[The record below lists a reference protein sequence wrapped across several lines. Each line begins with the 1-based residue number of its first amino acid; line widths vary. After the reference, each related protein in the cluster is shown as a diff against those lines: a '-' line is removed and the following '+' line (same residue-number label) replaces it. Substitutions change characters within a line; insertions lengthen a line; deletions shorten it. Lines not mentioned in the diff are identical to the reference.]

1 MMKRI
6 LVLLSILSAGL
17 FTAQAQDAYFTMDD
31 MPDLVKC
38 LPAPPDTTSL
48 DFVHDVMRYMWGKE
62 MRSDLQRAAI
72 AERDAIWNLDTLAAI
87 FSEPFGM
94 KISPETTPE
103 IYKAFVNGVHTI
115 GLIRIRPK
123 AYYMR
128 KRPFERFQEHMLTYW
143 EEDDLRGEGSYPSG
157 HTIRGWSAALILAEI
172 NPAAANAI
180 YARGWDYGVSRVIAG
195 AHWQSDVDASRP
207 AASIGYA
214 LLQTSPA
221 YKEQMDKARKELA
234 IYKAVDKYLAENL
247 GSQYSQG
254 DVCIP
259 FYTYVAVDESNKKDL
274 QVAGDFWVFNYD
286 VAGDVLNT
294 VSGGNHPGK
303 MHLKQNADG
312 SYTVTSFD
320 AVADGAKFVSSA
332 TRIFGKNYQDFQSA
346 NSDQQKREEI
356 RQDAISCYVAEHQ
369 IPVSSY
375 KDYGREASPIR

>member
-1 MMKRI
+1 MKRI
-6 LVLLSILSAGL
+6 LILLSILSTGL
-17 FTAQAQDAYFTMDD
+17 FTARAQEAYFTMDD

-48 DFVHDVMRYMWGKE
+48 DFVHDVMRYMLGKE

-172 NPAAANAI
+172 NPAAANAL

-234 IYKAVDKYLAENL
+234 INKAIDEYLAGNL

-259 FYTYVAVDESNKKDL
+259 FHTWMTVDESNKKDL

-375 KDYGREASPIR
+375 KDYGREARPIR